1 MSFKNQIIIL
11 FIFFKYI
18 SCELEEESMLRAFSC
33 LNIITQKFKKKG
45 EALSSSYSPHMLACF
60 IKITYDQMKTII
72 SNIEEGNE
80 DLILLDD
87 DELKKLT
94 DFDSLKDIPEKEL
107 KKNKVILEKTMK
119 KFEKMNKEIERMKK
133 GNNID
138 EKELNSFDDDN
149 YDDFNL
155 DDGDLDYDDDY
166 GDYDDEDD
174 DYNSLK
180 TSIRDKGFLRILFR
194 GTKNFFK
201 NSNIWF
207 SFLFLI
213 ITYFLLLAMRKS
225 FEADKEEKIIEEKE
239 EIENEKNENKEKE
252 KNEIKNDNKE
262 NENLQKEKE
271 KIQKE

>member
-1 MSFKNQIIIL
+1 MN
-11 FIFFKYI
+11 
-18 SCELEEESMLRAFSC
+18 
-33 LNIITQKFKKKG
+33 
-45 EALSSSYSPHMLACF
+45 
-60 IKITYDQMKTII
+60 TII
-72 SNIEEGNE
+72 SSIEEGNE

-119 KFEKMNKEIERMKK
+119 KFEKLNKEIERMKK
-133 GNNID
+133 ENNID

-174 DYNSLK
+174 DYSSLK
-180 TSIRDKGFLRILFR
+180 KSSRNKGFFRILFR
-194 GTKNFFK
+194 GTKKFFN

-207 SFLFLI
+207 TFLFLI
-213 ITYFLLLAMRKS
+213 ITYFLLFTIRKS
-225 FEADKEEKIIEEKE
+225 FEVDKEEKIIKENEER
-239 EIENEKNENKEKE
+239 ENEKNENKEKE
-252 KNEIKNDNKE
+252 KKENKE
-262 NENLQKEKE
+262 NENLKKEKE